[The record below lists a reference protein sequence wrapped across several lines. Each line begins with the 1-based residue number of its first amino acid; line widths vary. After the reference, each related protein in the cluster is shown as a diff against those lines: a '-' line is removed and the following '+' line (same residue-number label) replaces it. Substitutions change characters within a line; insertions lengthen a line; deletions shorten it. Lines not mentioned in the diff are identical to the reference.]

1 MDYTIILHPWED
13 GEGYTV
19 TIPALPGCITQ
30 GYSKEEAITNAKE
43 AILCHLEGLKKAG
56 EPIPIE
62 SKPSE
67 LMRLTV

>member
-1 MDYTIILHPWED
+1 VDYTIILRPWED

-19 TIPALPGCITQ
+19 IIPALPGCITQ

-43 AILCHLEGLKKAG
+43 AILCHLEGLTKAG
-56 EPIPIE
+56 DPTPIE

-67 LMRLTV
+67 LMQLTV